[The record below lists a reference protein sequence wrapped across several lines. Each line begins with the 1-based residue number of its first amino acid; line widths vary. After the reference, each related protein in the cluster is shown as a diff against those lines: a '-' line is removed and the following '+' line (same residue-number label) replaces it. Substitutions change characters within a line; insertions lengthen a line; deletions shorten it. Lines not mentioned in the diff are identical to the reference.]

1 MLIGLNVR
9 FVNNTMTQRIF
20 VLVKIKQEGIQNVL
34 PTMQKRGETLMEHE
48 NDDLLKTKEVL
59 KDVNWDTLSTGEMVG
74 EGRHLVKINKV
85 TGESHN
91 FKDYTG
97 IQAVLQMVVQ
107 EGPDQGKTIFDR
119 INLPH
124 AQEAKGNQNRRV
136 LIASRMGL
144 IEKGT
149 KENAEINWKI
159 LEGMMA
165 VVTVI
170 HKKGTGQNANKT
182 YANVE
187 FDGYEGPE
195 TWNAAAA
202 GPAPSGAAAS
212 KDAYSDI

>member
-1 MLIGLNVR
+1 
-9 FVNNTMTQRIF
+9 
-20 VLVKIKQEGIQNVL
+20 
-34 PTMQKRGETLMEHE
+34 MEHE

-149 KENAEINWKI
+149 KDNVDINWKI